1 MSITKSI
8 FLICFLLVILT
19 IWRMPA
25 SLVTRFLDSNPDIPI
40 TLLNT
45 SGTLWNGNGRI
56 SNNAIRKVNISWSI
70 PIFDILVL
78 SPSVIWKLDK
88 NDSVLQGKSS
98 ISLKKMTTD
107 LSGKIGSVLLNRIFS
122 EYDVRLDGS
131 LSVEG
136 LSMVTDPRKSFSIN
150 QLDGLAIW
158 TGGEITYMLAK
169 SPVTIM
175 SPVFELE
182 LFNKTPNII
191 NARLNSPNYN
201 FPLLLASL
209 TERGNLNVKVTK
221 AFTKIFGNKWPG
233 QEAEE
238 NIVLELEEYIF

>member
-1 MSITKSI
+1 
-8 FLICFLLVILT
+8 
-19 IWRMPA
+19 MPA
-25 SLVTRFLDSNPDIPI
+25 SLVTRFLESSPHIPI

-45 SGTLWNGNGRI
+45 SGTLWDGSGRV
-56 SNNAIRKVNISWSI
+56 SNNAIREVNISWSI
-70 PIFDILVL
+70 PIFDILLL
-78 SPSVIWKLDK
+78 SPSVIWKLDV

-98 ISLKKMTTD
+98 ISDKKINTD
-107 LSGKIGSVLLNRIFS
+107 LSGTIGSVFLNRIFS

-131 LSVEG
+131 LRVEG
-136 LSMVTDPRKSFSIN
+136 LSMTTDPSKSFSIN

-158 TGGEITYMLAK
+158 AGGEVTYMLAK

-182 LFNKTPNII
+182 LFNKKPSII
-191 NARLNSPNYN
+191 EARLNSPSYS

-209 TERGNLNVKVTK
+209 TEKGNLNVKVTK
-221 AFTKIFGNKWPG
+221 AFTEIFGNKWPG
-233 QEAEE
+233 QDSEE

>member
-1 MSITKSI
+1 
-8 FLICFLLVILT
+8 
-19 IWRMPA
+19 MPA
-25 SLVTRFLDSNPDIPI
+25 SLVTRFLESSPHIPI

-45 SGTLWNGNGRI
+45 SGTLWDGSGRI
-56 SNNAIRKVNISWSI
+56 SNNAIREVNISWSI
-70 PIFDILVL
+70 PIFDILLL
-78 SPSVIWKLDK
+78 SPSVIWKLDV

-98 ISLKKMTTD
+98 ISDNKINTD
-107 LSGKIGSVLLNRIFS
+107 LSGTIGSVFLNRIFS

-131 LSVEG
+131 LRVEG
-136 LSMVTDPRKSFSIN
+136 LSMTTDPSKSFSIN

-158 TGGEITYMLAK
+158 AGGEVTYMLAK

-182 LFNKTPNII
+182 LFNKKPSII
-191 NARLNSPNYN
+191 EARLNSPSYS

-209 TERGNLNVKVTK
+209 TEKGNLNVKVTK
-221 AFTKIFGNKWPG
+221 AFTEIFGNKWPG
-233 QEAEE
+233 QDSEE

>member
-1 MSITKSI
+1 
-8 FLICFLLVILT
+8 
-19 IWRMPA
+19 MPA
-25 SLVTRFLDSNPDIPI
+25 SLVTRFLESSPHIPI

-45 SGTLWNGNGRI
+45 SGTLWDGSGRI
-56 SNNAIRKVNISWSI
+56 RNNAIREVNISWSI
-70 PIFDILVL
+70 PIFDILLL
-78 SPSVIWKLDK
+78 SPSVIWKLDV

-98 ISLKKMTTD
+98 ISDNKINTD
-107 LSGKIGSVLLNRIFS
+107 LSGTIGSVFLNRIFS

-131 LSVEG
+131 LRVEG
-136 LSMVTDPRKSFSIN
+136 LSMTTDPSKSFSIN

-158 TGGEITYMLAK
+158 AGGEVTYMLAK

-182 LFNKTPNII
+182 LFNKKPSII
-191 NARLNSPNYN
+191 EARLNSPSYS

-209 TERGNLNVKVTK
+209 TEKGNLNVKVTK
-221 AFTKIFGNKWPG
+221 AFTEIFGNKWPG
-233 QEAEE
+233 QDSEE

>member
-1 MSITKSI
+1 
-8 FLICFLLVILT
+8 
-19 IWRMPA
+19 MPA
-25 SLVTRFLDSNPDIPI
+25 SLVTRFLESNPHIPI
-40 TLLNT
+40 TLQKT
-45 SGTLWNGNGRI
+45 TGTLWDGSGKI
-56 SNNAIRKVNISWSI
+56 SNNAIREVNISWSI
-70 PIFDILVL
+70 PIFDILLL
-78 SPSVIWKLDK
+78 SPSVIWKLD
-88 NDSVLQGKSS
+88 NSDSVLQGKSS
-98 ISLKKMTTD
+98 ISDKKIPTD
-107 LSGKIGSVLLNRIFS
+107 LSGTIGSVFLNRIFS

-136 LSMVTDPRKSFSIN
+136 LSVVTDLSKSFSIN

-158 TGGEITYMLAK
+158 TGGEVTYMLAK

-182 LFNKTPNII
+182 LFNKTPSII
-191 NARLNSPNYN
+191 DARLNNPGYS

-221 AFTKIFGNKWPG
+221 AFTEIFGNKWLG
-233 QEAEE
+233 QESEE

>member
-1 MSITKSI
+1 
-8 FLICFLLVILT
+8 
-19 IWRMPA
+19 MPA
-25 SLVTRFLDSNPDIPI
+25 SLVTRFLESSPHIPI

-45 SGTLWNGNGRI
+45 SGTLWDGSGRI
-56 SNNAIRKVNISWSI
+56 RNNAIRELNISWSI
-70 PIFDILVL
+70 PIFDILL
-78 SPSVIWKLDK
+78 LNPSVIWKLDV

-98 ISLKKMTTD
+98 ISDKKINTD
-107 LSGKIGSVLLNRIFS
+107 LSGTIGSVFLNRIFS

-131 LSVEG
+131 LRVEG
-136 LSMVTDPRKSFSIN
+136 LSMTTDPSKSFSIN

-158 TGGEITYMLAK
+158 AGGEVTYMLAK

-182 LFNKTPNII
+182 LFNKKPSII
-191 NARLNSPNYN
+191 EARLNSPSYS

-209 TERGNLNVKVTK
+209 TEKGNLNVKVTK
-221 AFTKIFGNKWPG
+221 AFTEIFGNKWPG
-233 QEAEE
+233 QDSEE

>member
-1 MSITKSI
+1 
-8 FLICFLLVILT
+8 
-19 IWRMPA
+19 MPA
-25 SLVTRFLDSNPDIPI
+25 SLVTRFLESSPHIPI

-45 SGTLWNGNGRI
+45 SGTLWDGSGRI
-56 SNNAIRKVNISWSI
+56 RNNAIRELNISWSI
-70 PIFDILVL
+70 PIFDILL
-78 SPSVIWKLDK
+78 LNPSVIWKLDV

-98 ISLKKMTTD
+98 ISDKKINTD
-107 LSGKIGSVLLNRIFS
+107 LSGTIGSVFLNRIFS

-131 LSVEG
+131 LTVEG
-136 LSMVTDPRKSFSIN
+136 LSMTTDPSKSFSIN

-158 TGGEITYMLAK
+158 AGGEVTYMLAK

-182 LFNKTPNII
+182 LFNKKPSII
-191 NARLNSPNYN
+191 EARLNSPSYS

-209 TERGNLNVKVTK
+209 TEKGNLNVKVTK
-221 AFTKIFGNKWPG
+221 AFTEIFGNKWPG
-233 QEAEE
+233 QDSEE